1 MDTQRLKEQVETI
14 RQAFGYI
21 NRYQGKTF
29 VLKIE
34 GSLIDSPCFP
44 ILIKDMV
51 LLHRMG
57 IRIVLVPGARDR
69 INEVLKTF
77 NQECRMVNGI
87 RISPAE
93 AIPLIKMAAFD
104 VSNKIMTMLA
114 ENSTGA
120 IIGNFV
126 RARAIGVR
134 EGTDYKSSGL
144 VDKLDAGV
152 TKRILDQ
159 DLVPIFPNIG
169 WALTGKPY
177 NISSNELAL
186 TAACELNASKLFFV
200 TNAGGINRNSY
211 SLPEGV
217 HTTSQGTV
225 SQMTVAQAKEF
236 LRLNRTSSYDEVIEL
251 ANLAHQACSCG
262 IPRVHIVDGRI
273 EGVILKEIFSNRG
286 IGTMVY
292 GNQHEYIRPITHADV
307 PEVLRILQPGVEKG
321 ILVARTASEL
331 EENVRNYV
339 AYEVDGT
346 LHGCAA
352 LKPYPDG
359 SGEIHSVGVDEAY
372 SKLGIGRRLV
382 EYLIEAAPER
392 KISSLF
398 LLTTQ
403 TYDWFTQLGFVE
415 GSPSDLPPE
424 KQKTYDTN
432 RNSRVLMYRI
442 PRSGNLKRLQK
453 E

>member
-1 MDTQRLKEQVETI
+1 MDTHKLKEQVETI

-34 GSLIDSPCFP
+34 GSLIDNPCFP

-77 NQECRMVNGI
+77 DQECRMVNGV
-87 RISPAE
+87 RISPPE

-104 VSNKIMTMLA
+104 VSNKIMTLLA

-120 IIGNFV
+120 IIGNLV

-134 EGTDYKSSGL
+134 DGTDYQSSGL

-152 TKRILDQ
+152 TERILDQ
-159 DLVPIFPNIG
+159 ELIPIFPNIG

-186 TAACELNASKLFFV
+186 TAACELKASKLFFV
-200 TNAGGINRNSY
+200 TNAGGIGTNSY
-211 SLPEGV
+211 TLPDGV
-217 HTTSQGTV
+217 YTTSQGTV
-225 SQMTVAQAKEF
+225 SQMTVPQAKEF
-236 LRLNRTSSYDEVIEL
+236 LRLNRNKGYDEVIEL
-251 ANLAHQACSCG
+251 VDLAHQACSCG
-262 IPRVHIVDGRI
+262 IPRVHIVDGRV

-286 IGTMVY
+286 LGTMIY
-292 GNQHEYIRPITHADV
+292 GNQHENIRPITHADI
-307 PEVLRILQPGVEKG
+307 PEVLRILQPGVAKG
-321 ILVARTASEL
+321 ILVARTAAEL
-331 EENVRNYV
+331 EENLQNYIV
-339 AYEVDGT
+339 YEVDGT

-352 LKPYPDG
+352 LKQYLDG
-359 SGEIHSVGVDEAY
+359 SGEIHSVAVDEAY
-372 SKLGIGRRLV
+372 SKLGIGKRLV
-382 EYLIEAAPER
+382 EYLIDTAPER
-392 KISSLF
+392 NVDRLF

-403 TYDWFTQLGFVE
+403 TSDWFSQLGFAE
-415 GSPSDLPPE
+415 GVLSDLPAE

-432 RNSRVLMYRI
+432 RNSRILIYRI
-442 PRSGNLKRLQK
+442 PRSRNLKRLQT